1 MIDRDDVQGGRPGYA
16 GPASLVVGDVRH
28 AVRVRL
34 TGSINPF
41 DGHYHWQGTVYDAPA
56 EVRSGSAAARLCVA
70 DVDVAARLVE
80 RTAGGHLMI
89 SGTGRPPFPL

>member
-16 GPASLVVGDVRH
+16 GPASRVVGDVRH

>member
-1 MIDRDDVQGGRPGYA
+1 MIGDGKPGYA
-16 GPASLVVGDVRH
+16 GPASLVIGDARH
-28 AVRVRL
+28 EVRVRL

-56 EVRSGSAAARLCVA
+56 EVRSGSTAARLCVA
-70 DVDVAARLVE
+70 EVDVAARLVE

-89 SGTGRPPFPL
+89 SGVGRPPFPL

>member
-1 MIDRDDVQGGRPGYA
+1 MIDGDDVQDGRPGYA

-28 AVRVRL
+28 VVRVRL

>member
-1 MIDRDDVQGGRPGYA
+1 MTSFDGDGGGGGYA

-28 AVRVRL
+28 PVRVRL
-34 TGSINPF
+34 KGSLNAF

-56 EVRSGSAAARLCVA
+56 ELRSGTTPARLCVDDY
-70 DVDVAARLVE
+70 DVPTRLVE

-89 SGTGRPPFPL
+89 SGTGRPPFAL

>member
-1 MIDRDDVQGGRPGYA
+1 VTDLGDGNGYA
-16 GPASLVVGDVRH
+16 GPASLVVGDIQH

-34 TGSINPF
+34 KGSINPF

-56 EVRSGSAAARLCVA
+56 EVRSGGAAARLCVA
-70 DVDVAARLVE
+70 DYEVAARLVE